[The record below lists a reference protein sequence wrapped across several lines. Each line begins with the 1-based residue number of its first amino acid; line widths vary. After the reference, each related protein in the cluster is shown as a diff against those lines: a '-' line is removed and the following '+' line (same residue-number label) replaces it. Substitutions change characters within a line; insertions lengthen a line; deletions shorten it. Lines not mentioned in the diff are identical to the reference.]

1 MSETASSI
9 ASTGVRRAG
18 RSRFFPVMATVVTL
32 IVFAGFSNT
41 FYFRAL
47 TGAEGNIGT
56 GPLPAQVI
64 VHGVVF
70 TVWILLFFS
79 QAWLISSGRIG
90 LHRTLGYAGAVSAV
104 TVVVAGS
111 LTTVYFVPRAV
122 AAGVETESI
131 TGIFTGNFISLISFA
146 VFVGLA
152 LKWRRNAANHKRLM
166 YFATLSILSPA
177 LAGLNRPFGAFL
189 TQFIP
194 SHGPVVITVLILA
207 VAAFDQFGEGR
218 LRKVTIW
225 GGAAIL
231 TKILV
236 NEMLLAPNTALQ
248 NAVLSLA

>member
-9 ASTGVRRAG
+9 PGTSSRRAS

-56 GPLPAQVI
+56 GPLPTQVI

-70 TVWILLFFS
+70 SIWILLFFS
-79 QAWLISSGRIG
+79 QAWLIASHRIG
-90 LHRTLGYAGAVSAV
+90 LHRALGYAGAFSAL
-104 TVVVAGS
+104 TVVVAGA
-111 LTTVYFVPRAV
+111 LTTVFFVPRAV
-122 AAGVETESI
+122 AAGIETESI

-146 VFVGLA
+146 IFVGLA
-152 LKWRRNAANHKRLM
+152 LMWRRNAANHKRLM

-177 LAGLNRPFGAFL
+177 LAGLNRPLGAFL
-189 TQFIP
+189 GQFVP
-194 SHGPVVITVLILA
+194 SHAIVVITLLILA
-207 VAAFDQFGEGR
+207 VIVFDQFGEGR

-225 GGAAIL
+225 GGVAIIA
-231 TKILV
+231 KFAI
-236 NEMLLAPNTALQ
+236 NGMLLAPNAALQ
-248 NAVLSLA
+248 GAVLSLA